1 MKKKVLKASLLSLC
15 AVALVVCS
23 VLATLAFLADSSA
36 VSNTFT
42 VGNVGIDMKE
52 TAVGE
57 NGKVIPG
64 AAKVDGNSYHLK
76 PKNTYIKDPTIKI
89 ETTNAS
95 DEMYL
100 FVKTNNM
107 IRGVEAGNLAG
118 ADENTPKTMRQQMEA
133 NGWVEFIQSGDKVEI
148 VWVYGKRDATTG
160 VITPTAVNC
169 DSEQVGKDGNKVMN
183 VAKGEFRLCEEFT
196 IGNVDG
202 AQLNL
207 YGGTTVTFTGFAIQT
222 SYVESDTSNAL
233 VKESWDNIKHT
244 FPVNCNIINP
254 VNPYNGATGDVD
266 PNAPYAP
273 VPKTQQTE
281 N

>member
-42 VGNVGIDMKE
+42 VGNVGIQLKE
-52 TAVGE
+52 TAVDE

-133 NGWVEFIQSGDKVEI
+133 NNRKFN
-148 VWVYGKRDATTG
+148 GK
-160 VITPTAVNC
+160 
-169 DSEQVGKDGNKVMN
+169 
-183 VAKGEFRLCEEFT
+183 L
-196 IGNVDG
+196 
-202 AQLNL
+202 
-207 YGGTTVTFTGFAIQT
+207 
-222 SYVESDTSNAL
+222 
-233 VKESWDNIKHT
+233 
-244 FPVNCNIINP
+244 
-254 VNPYNGATGDVD
+254 
-266 PNAPYAP
+266 
-273 VPKTQQTE
+273 
-281 N
+281 